1 MNFTTT
7 LLFYVVIGAAVA
19 VAVHLTPDAVGIRQ
33 RVFRTLSAIV
43 FWPLYLP
50 VLLARPASP
59 PEPVK
64 SASVPRDEIAAAI
77 AQVEAELDLALAS
90 LDGWSDA
97 VLAREQ
103 HRFAELRAA
112 WHAQADKI
120 RQLDRLLEQPVF
132 AESTLYQAV
141 GGCADQSHS
150 RAAADSDEPMGS
162 SHQANLSIATSR
174 RARQANV
181 ERLRALRDEF
191 HADLTSTLAR
201 VRELV
206 TLIHLAR
213 YTGAPASRAEEL
225 VVQIATSIEGLSEV
239 AAWQGAETAGELR

>member
-1 MNFTTT
+1 MNLTTT

-19 VAVHLTPDAVGIRQ
+19 VAVHVTPDAVGIRQ

-50 VLLARPASP
+50 VLLARPGST
-59 PEPVK
+59 PEPVE
-64 SASVPRDEIAAAI
+64 SAPVPRDEIAAAI

-132 AESTLYQAV
+132 AESTIDQAV
-141 GGCADQSHS
+141 VAYADQNHS
-150 RAAADSDEPMGS
+150 
-162 SHQANLSIATSR
+162 SIANSQK
-174 RARQANV
+174 ARQANV
-181 ERLRALRDEF
+181 ARLRALRDEF

-225 VVQIATSIEGLSEV
+225 VLQIATSIEGLSEV
-239 AAWQGAETAGELR
+239 AAWQGAEITGDMR